1 MSSRAF
7 IFLGLLFAIVVLFS
21 SEEVTVTARD
31 VKFNEAMME
40 NGEVDDVERHVIGGG
55 HARNLAE
62 CLHGCA
68 RGCCGCVRGRCI
80 RCCSSADEAV
90 DGEPQVKPNN

>member
-1 MSSRAF
+1 MSTRAF

-31 VKFNEAMME
+31 AKFNEAWKME
-40 NGEVDDVERHVIGGG
+40 KLNDVEHHVVEGG

-80 RCCSSADEAV
+80 RCCSSADESA
-90 DGEPQVKPNN
+90 DGEPQAKPNN